1 MRVLGFNGREYSWNL
16 AKYNTSNMVTKNR
29 SKYHLKA
36 REIISS
42 IYHSYVVLE
51 EVKLP
56 GSVIAEKK
64 SVLYFDFFL
73 PNLRLAIEVHGQQHY
88 EYTPFFHKNKAAFLQ
103 GLNRDED
110 KARWCEL
117 NDIELIVLKYS
128 GAEDEWREQL
138 RPG

>member
-1 MRVLGFNGREYSWNL
+1 MKVIGFNGREYSWNL
-16 AKYNTSNMVTKNR
+16 AKYNTSNTVTKNR
-29 SKYHLKA
+29 SKYHLNA
-36 REIISS
+36 RELISS

-56 GSVIAEKK
+56 GSVMAEKK

-73 PNLRLAIEVHGQQHY
+73 PNLMLAVEVHGQQHY
-88 EYTPFFHKNKAAFLQ
+88 GYTPFFHKNRAAFIQ
-103 GLNRDED
+103 GLNRDNE

-117 NDIELIVLKYS
+117 NGIELIVLKYS
-128 GAEDEWREQL
+128 GTEDEWREQL